1 MSKHTTRG
9 NFVAEIIR
17 NGKSVKTKDCKSFRD
32 GIYFIHD
39 EVGKTHF
46 GELTEYEDGS
56 AVREFLNE
64 DGVLVAIVRS
74 FRDDATPAK
83 SARKAK
89 PARKTARKSSKA
101 AESGKTTAPVHFTA
115 AQKKILLEGLKRF
128 VNGLR

>member
-64 DGVLVAIVRS
+64 DNVLVGAVRS
-74 FRDDATPAK
+74 FAVEAAPRK
-83 SARKAK
+83 KAK
-89 PARKTARKSSKA
+89 PSRKSAKAGKA
-101 AESGKTTAPVHFTA
+101 AESGKAKPTVHFTA
-115 AQKKILLEGLKRF
+115 KQKEILLAGLRKF